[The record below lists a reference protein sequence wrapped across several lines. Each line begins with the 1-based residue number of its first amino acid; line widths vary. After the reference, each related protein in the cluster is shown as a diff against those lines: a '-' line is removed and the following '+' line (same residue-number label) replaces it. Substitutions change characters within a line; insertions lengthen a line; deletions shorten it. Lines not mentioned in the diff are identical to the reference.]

1 MQHEGRDAAEQNGAE
16 PHRSDVEK
24 EADLRVA
31 ARTEHA
37 DNKRG
42 VHGLRNDEVR
52 HDEHHEREIV
62 LRLRRERHDAHQ
74 DGTRDE
80 YDPAADQAENERQAD
95 KPSSVFLRPFR
106 VARADGLA
114 DHDGCGVCDAEGDDR
129 RELAGYLCDAVC
141 GYRRAAEMADDDG
154 VHRRARA
161 PQQLVDHHGHR
172 VGQKVAEQQRITH
185 KDIADAQAHRAV
197 DLFGVDKHNDEL
209 HKTGADRR
217 ERRTLNSHRG
227 EAEQSEDKHSVEGDV
242 CHKRDEICYSGD
254 DDALDAAHDV
264 EVDVGQRHGDIGDGN
279 DAQIFHALGN
289 NVLLRREDAHKLR
302 RNQKCRQRKDEARAQ
317 REAQCDAHDFFNG
330 ARVAF
335 APILRRQNGR
345 AARKAEEEQRHDE
358 LDLPGERGGGEHGF
372 AHLSEHHD
380 VCRGDGHIDEVL
392 QRHRHHKC
400 KHVAVKD
407 AAVAFIG
414 IAVHKNRISFPAKI
428 KYK

>member
-1 MQHEGRDAAEQNGAE
+1 
-16 PHRSDVEK
+16 
-24 EADLRVA
+24 
-31 ARTEHA
+31 
-37 DNKRG
+37 
-42 VHGLRNDEVR
+42 
-52 HDEHHEREIV
+52 
-62 LRLRRERHDAHQ
+62 
-74 DGTRDE
+74 
-80 YDPAADQAENERQAD
+80 
-95 KPSSVFLRPFR
+95 
-106 VARADGLA
+106 
-114 DHDGCGVCDAEGDDR
+114 
-129 RELAGYLCDAVC
+129 
-141 GYRRAAEMADDDG
+141 MADDDG

-197 DLFGVDKHNDEL
+197 DLFGVDEHNDEL

-217 ERRTLNSHRG
+217 ERRTLYSHCG
-227 EAEQSEDKHSVEGDV
+227 EAEQPEDQHSVEGDV

-302 RNQKCRQRKDEARAQ
+302 RNQKCRQRKDEACAQ

-345 AARKAEEEQRHDE
+345 AARKAEEKQRHDE

-372 AHLSEHHD
+372 ARLSEHHD

-407 AAVAFIG
+407 AAVTFIG

-428 KYK
+428 KYKQYSLQEIIRIVKNSVESYRRMKRLAFGKRRSFQPALCGGRGSVCGGLRDADASKSGIV